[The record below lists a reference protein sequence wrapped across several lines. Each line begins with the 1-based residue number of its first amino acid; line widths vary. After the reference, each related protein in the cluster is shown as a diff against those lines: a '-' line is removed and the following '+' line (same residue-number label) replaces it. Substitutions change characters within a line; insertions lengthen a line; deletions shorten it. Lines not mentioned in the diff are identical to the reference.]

1 MDIDKL
7 YNIFTT
13 CGGKVATD
21 SRKISGGELF
31 FALKGENF
39 DGNEYALEALEAGAA
54 YAVVDS
60 NSPVSAAAADDPRL
74 IPVPDAV
81 LALRALARYHRDR
94 FAIPVLG
101 LTGTNGKTTTKELI
115 NAVLS
120 ARFRT
125 HATCGNLN
133 NNIGVPL
140 TILGMPADTEI
151 AVIEMGASHPGDIK
165 ELVDIAA
172 PDFGLITNVGKGHLL
187 GFGSFEGVKCT
198 TSSQKMAVEQEPSS

>member
-1 MDIDKL
+1 M
-7 YNIFTT
+7 TPT
-13 CGGKVATD
+13 
-21 SRKISGGELF
+21 
-31 FALKGENF
+31 
-39 DGNEYALEALEAGAA
+39 
-54 YAVVDS
+54 
-60 NSPVSAAAADDPRL
+60 SPRSAADEPRL
-74 IPVPDAV
+74 IPVPDAI

-165 ELVDIAA
+165 ELISD
-172 PDFGLITNVGKGHLL
+172 
-187 GFGSFEGVKCT
+187 
-198 TSSQKMAVEQEPSS
+198 SSQMSARDTFWGLARLRA